1 MTPERIA
8 ALRAYLPGYLN
19 ELAVVKRSPEGS
31 DKGSGPEPEFFA
43 CAEALPDAL
52 DAIARAHAIADAF
65 ERKAIELAGASNLIV
80 GLLFEIAGR
89 ELRAALEAKT

>member
-1 MTPERIA
+1 MTPERRA

-19 ELAVVKRSPEGS
+19 ELAVVKRSPEVLAQRGA
-31 DKGSGPEPEFFA
+31 PEPEFFA

-52 DAIARAHAIADAF
+52 DAIDRAHAIADGF
-65 ERKAIELAGASNLIV
+65 DRKAIELSGASNLIV

-89 ELRAALEAKT
+89 ELRDALEAEN